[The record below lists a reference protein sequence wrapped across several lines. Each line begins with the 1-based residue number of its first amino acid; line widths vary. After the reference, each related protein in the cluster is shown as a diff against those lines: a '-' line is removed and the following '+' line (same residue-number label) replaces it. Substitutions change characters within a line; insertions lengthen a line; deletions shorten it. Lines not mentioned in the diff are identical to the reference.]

1 MDDTGLA
8 MKLNVIV
15 TRTEGEDVYVAQG
28 VEVDIASQ
36 GATVEEALRNLEEAI
51 ELYFDDEDALP
62 VPKPARDVELR
73 QVDIP
78 LAS

>member
-1 MDDTGLA
+1 
-8 MKLNVIV
+8 MKLNAIV
-15 TRTEGEDVYVAQG
+15 MRTEGEDVYVAQG

-51 ELYFDDEDALP
+51 ELYFDDEGSLP
-62 VPKPARDVELR
+62 VPKPVADVELR